1 MKAIRSNMSK
11 LFVGFC
17 LLFFVVFCWFLLCE
31 GADFEVN
38 EYDYLLDEIFE
49 DNTVNEAVE
58 EVFGDKRLNVR
69 QIIEQLL
76 SGEGTVFEILMDLIK
91 DRFNGVGSFKNL
103 LIKLLSLAVI
113 CAMFGFLPQILGNE
127 QSSQMGHFISF
138 IILAAFLISMT
149 HTAVTIVTDSI
160 DVIIFLM
167 NVFIPT
173 YLVSLALSGGISTA
187 AWSYEFFQVIIYGVQ
202 KVILNFLCPFVM
214 IYLAMGLANQLLE
227 SDKFSKITDLIKKA
241 IGWVL
246 KGILTLLVGVQLL
259 QGLITPYVDKFNTS
273 VARKTIEA
281 IPAVGDVATSGIEIA
296 VGAAMLIK
304 NSIGVVGIIIL
315 LAVVAT
321 PILELLSY
329 TVALVLVNALLQP
342 VLDSRVQKILDTA
355 VNTMKM
361 LLFILLT
368 VMLLFLISIA
378 LLATKQ

>member
-1 MKAIRSNMSK
+1 MKTIRNSIAK

-17 LLFFVVFCWFLLCE
+17 LLFFVVFCCILLCE

-38 EYDYLLDEIFE
+38 EYNYLLDEIFE
-49 DNTVNEAVE
+49 DSTVNEAIE
-58 EVFGDKRLNVR
+58 EVFGDNRLSIR
-69 QIIEQLL
+69 QAIEQLL
-76 SGEGTVFEILMDLIK
+76 SGEETVFEILLDLIK
-91 DRFNGVGSFKNL
+91 DRFNGIGSFKNL
-103 LIKLLSLAVI
+103 FIKLLSLAVI
-113 CAMFGFLPQILGNE
+113 CAMFGFLPQIFGNE

-138 IILAAFLISMT
+138 IILVAFIISLT
-149 HTAVTIVTDSI
+149 QNALTIVTESI

-173 YLVSLALSGGISTA
+173 YLISLALSGGISTA
-187 AWSYEFFQVIIYGVQ
+187 AWSYEFFQVIIYGVH
-202 KVILNFLCPFVM
+202 KVILNYICPAVL

-227 SDKFSKITDLIKKA
+227 SDKFSKITELIKKV

-246 KGILTLLVGVQLL
+246 KGILTLLVGFQLL

-273 VARKTIEA
+273 VAKKTIEA

-315 LAVVAT
+315 LAVIAA

-329 TVALVLVNALLQP
+329 TLALVLVNALLQP
-342 VLDSRVQKILDTA
+342 ILHSRVQKILDTA
-355 VNTMKM
+355 VNTMKL

-378 LLATKQ
+378 LLATKT